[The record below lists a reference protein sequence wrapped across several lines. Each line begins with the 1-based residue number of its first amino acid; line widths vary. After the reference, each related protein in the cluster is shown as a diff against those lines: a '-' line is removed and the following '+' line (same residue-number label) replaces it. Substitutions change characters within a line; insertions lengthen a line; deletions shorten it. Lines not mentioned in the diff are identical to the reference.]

1 MDFYQSKF
9 GFKTK
14 EKFHIQSI
22 QNLVN
27 LNKSQAELPRSNSL
41 QKTEV
46 KEIERSPYKS
56 IPENNKRITKQ
67 FNIVKNITVMKVSI
81 YAHAKINFY
90 LEQQVTEKERFEHEH
105 IYPLRIAAPYGS
117 SVANPA

>member
-41 QKTEV
+41 QKTET

-56 IPENNKRITKQ
+56 IPENNKLITKQ

-81 YAHAKINFY
+81 YSHSKLNF
-90 LEQQVTEKERFEHEH
+90 
-105 IYPLRIAAPYGS
+105 I
-117 SVANPA
+117 